1 MPTFPQHR
9 LKNSEFRKQL
19 KQQQQNEIKF
29 SSQLDV
35 SLTSNKIQNNQ
46 KNSKIL
52 VNVSKSASKSTSNVN
67 NIQNNNNN
75 NDSPSQKHSRTRSLS
90 NGSNSSINL
99 SDSLLNKKS
108 RYDNNN

>member
-9 LKNSEFRKQL
+9 LKNSESRKQL
-19 KQQQQNEIKF
+19 KQQQQQQNEIKF

-35 SLTSNKIQNNQ
+35 SLTGNKIQNNQ

-52 VNVSKSASKSTSNVN
+52 VNVAKSASKSTSNVN
-67 NIQNNNNN
+67 N
-75 NDSPSQKHSRTRSLS
+75 DSPSQKYSRTRSLS